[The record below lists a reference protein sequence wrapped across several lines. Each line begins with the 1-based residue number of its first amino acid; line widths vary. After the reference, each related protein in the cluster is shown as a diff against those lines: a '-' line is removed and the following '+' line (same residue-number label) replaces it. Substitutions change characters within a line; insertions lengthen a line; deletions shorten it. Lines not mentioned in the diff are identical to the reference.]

1 MHKMNKIEIFN
12 IFSKYDI
19 LCSRHANKHE
29 YKKQLIQRLR
39 IMKIYRQVNEEKK
52 LKLHS
57 NRPSVMPMENQKEL
71 KKISL
76 TGSIL
81 NLNTYNLRLLILEKK
96 E

>member
-1 MHKMNKIEIFN
+1 MFKN
-12 IFSKYDI
+12 
-19 LCSRHANKHE
+19 
-29 YKKQLIQRLR
+29 
-39 IMKIYRQVNEEKK
+39 NEDLQTGERGKK